1 MGAEDSEGDDP
12 AVEAPVEDLL
22 EQAENALL
30 ALKVWLVCCLVTVS
44 HDLVI

>member
-1 MGAEDSEGDDP
+1 MGAEDSEGDYP

-30 ALKVWLVCCLVTVS
+30 ALKLWMVCCLVSVS